1 MRHPSTTA
9 HQGKLMNSLL
19 NVGMSAAVSIACLAF
34 APAHAATSVLDTVKQ
49 RGVLNCGTDNSA
61 PGFGY
66 LNTKTGEME
75 GLDVDMCRA
84 VAAAVL
90 GDAKKV
96 KFVNVTDKSRFN
108 AVQTNQVDVVFA
120 HTTVKPARE
129 SAITVDFL
137 PIYFYDGNGVMVKGA
152 KIKSV
157 KELKGGTLCT
167 TQGSATEQTLSTYI
181 KAQGWG
187 STTKVLT
194 YENLEKLFAAM
205 DSGRCTGMSTDRSAL
220 ASWKANAPKPAD
232 YTILPETLDK
242 SPFAGFVVANDSR
255 WRNALRWVTYSLFQA
270 EESKIAAAD
279 VAKAG
284 AAEDPFI
291 RKFLGT
297 DGSFGPDFGL
307 PADFVSKTIQQVGNF
322 GEIYDRNLG
331 PATPNRVDRK
341 GTLNAP
347 WSEGGALYSPPWI

>member
-1 MRHPSTTA
+1 MIQFTPICRA
-9 HQGKLMNSLL
+9 IAA
-19 NVGMSAAVSIACLAF
+19 AAVCLVA
-34 APAHAATSVLDTVKQ
+34 AQSHAATSVLDTVKQ

-75 GLDVDMCRA
+75 GLDVDLCRT

-96 KFVNVTDKSRFN
+96 KFVVVTDKSRFN

-137 PIYFYDGNGVMVKGA
+137 PIYFFDGTGVMVKGT
-152 KIKSV
+152 KIKNV
-157 KELKGGTLCT
+157 KDLNGAALCT
-167 TQGSATEQTLSTYI
+167 TQGSSTEQTLAGYI
-181 KAQGWG
+181 KAEGW
-187 STTKVLT
+187 SASTKVLT

-205 DSGRCTGMSTDRSAL
+205 ESGRCNGMSTDRSAL
-220 ASWKANAPKPAD
+220 TSWKANAPKPAD

-242 SPFAGFVVANDSR
+242 SPFAGFTVANDSR
-255 WRNALRWVTYSLFQA
+255 WRNALRWIIYASFQA
-270 EESKIAAAD
+270 EESKVTSKELD
-279 VAKAG
+279 KALKTQ
-284 AAEDPFI
+284 DPFLQ
-291 RKFLGT
+291 KFLGVN
-297 DGSFGPDFGL
+297 GSFGPDFGL
-307 PADFVSKTIQQVGNF
+307 PADFVAKLIGQVGSF

-331 PATPNRVDRK
+331 PTTPNRVDRK

-347 WSEGGALYSPPWI
+347 WTQGGALYSPPWI

>member
-1 MRHPSTTA
+1 MSQFTKIFRAVATA
-9 HQGKLMNSLL
+9 ALCT
-19 NVGMSAAVSIACLAF
+19 AAAQS
-34 APAHAATSVLDTVKQ
+34 HAATSVLDTVKH

-75 GLDVDMCRA
+75 GLDVDLCRA

-96 KFVNVTDKSRFN
+96 KFVVVTDKSRFN

-137 PIYFYDGNGVMVKGA
+137 PIYFYDGTGVMVKGA

-157 KELKGGTLCT
+157 KELNGGAICT
-167 TQGSATEQTLSTYI
+167 TQGSATEQTLAGYI
-181 KAQGWG
+181 KAEGW
-187 STTKVLT
+187 SPSTKVLT

-205 DSGRCTGMSTDRSAL
+205 EAGRCNGMSTDRSAL
-220 ASWKANAPKPAD
+220 NSWKANAPKPAD

-242 SPFAGFVVANDSR
+242 SPFAGFTVANDSR
-255 WRNALRWVTYSLFQA
+255 WRNALRWIMYATFQA
-270 EESKIAAAD
+270 EESKITTKNLD
-279 VAKAG
+279 K
-284 AAEDPFI
+284 ELKTQDPFI
-291 RKFLGT
+291 QKFLGVN
-297 DGSFGPDFGL
+297 GSFGPDFGL
-307 PADFVSKTIQQVGNF
+307 PADFVAKIIGQVGSF

-331 PATPNRVDRK
+331 PSTPNRMDRK

-347 WSEGGALYSPPWI
+347 WTQGGALYSPPWI

>member
-1 MRHPSTTA
+1 MKRF
-9 HQGKLMNSLL
+9 
-19 NVGMSAAVSIACLAF
+19 AF
-34 APAHAATSVLDTVKQ
+34 ALRIILLAAACMAASTSQAASVLDTVKQ

-96 KFVNVTDKSRFN
+96 KFVVVTDKSRFN

-137 PIYFYDGNGVMVKGA
+137 PIYFYDGNAIMVKGN

-157 KELKGGTLCT
+157 KELNGATICT
-167 TQGSATEQTLSTYI
+167 TQGSATEQTLSGYI
-181 KAQGWG
+181 KANGW
-187 STTKVLT
+187 SANTKVLT

-205 DSGRCTGMSTDRSAL
+205 ESGRCIGMSTDRSAL
-220 ASWKANAPKPAD
+220 ASWKANASKPD
-232 YTILPETLDK
+232 EYTILPESLDK
-242 SPFAGFVVANDSR
+242 SPFAGFTVANDSR
-255 WRNALRWVTYSLFQA
+255 WRNALRWITYALFQA
-270 EESKIAAAD
+270 EESKITSTNIEASL
-279 VAKAG
+279 KSK
-284 AAEDPFI
+284 DPFQQ
-291 RKFLGT
+291 KFLGVG
-297 DGSFGPDFGL
+297 GSFGPDFGL
-307 PADFVSKTIQQVGNF
+307 PADFVTKVITQVGNF
-322 GEIYDRNLG
+322 GEMYDRNLG
-331 PATPNRVDRK
+331 PKTPTYVDRK

-347 WSEGGALYSPPWI
+347 WTEGGALYSPPWI

>member
-1 MRHPSTTA
+1 
-9 HQGKLMNSLL
+9 MNPFAKFSRII
-19 NVGMSAAVSIACLAF
+19 GAAAVCV
-34 APAHAATSVLDTVKQ
+34 AASQANAASLLDTVKQ

-96 KFVNVTDKSRFN
+96 KFVTVTDKSRFN

-137 PIYFYDGNGVMVKGA
+137 PIYFYDGTGVMVKGS

-157 KELKGGTLCT
+157 KQLNGATLCT
-167 TQGSATEQTLSTYI
+167 TQGSATEQTLAGYAKS
-181 KAQGWG
+181 QGW
-187 STTKVLT
+187 TNTKVLT

-205 DSGRCTGMSTDRSAL
+205 ESGRCAGMSTDRSAL
-220 ASWKANAPKPAD
+220 SSWKANAPKPAD

-242 SPFAGFVVANDSR
+242 SPFAGFTVANDSR
-255 WRNALRWVTYSLFQA
+255 WRNALRWITYALFEA
-270 EESKIAAAD
+270 EEAKIGSKD
-279 VAKAG
+279 VAKTMTTN
-284 AAEDPFI
+284 DPFVQ
-291 RKFLGT
+291 KFLGIN
-297 DGSFGPDFGL
+297 GSFGPDFGL
-307 PADFVSKTIQQVGNF
+307 PADFVTKMLMQVGNY

-331 PATPNRVDRK
+331 PKTPNFMDRK

-347 WSEGGALYSPPWI
+347 HTQGGALYSPPWI

>member
-1 MRHPSTTA
+1 MRPIA
-9 HQGKLMNSLL
+9 KACRGI
-19 NVGMSAAVSIACLAF
+19 AALTIVAA
-34 APAHAATSVLDTVKQ
+34 AGQAHAAGSLLDTVKQ
-49 RGVLNCGTDNSA
+49 RGVLHCGTDNSA

-96 KFVNVTDKSRFN
+96 KFVTVTDKSRFN

-120 HTTVKPARE
+120 HTTVKPGRE

-137 PIYFYDGNGVMVKGA
+137 PIYFYDGNGVMVKGN

-157 KELKGGTLCT
+157 KELNGATLCT
-167 TQGSATEQTLSTYI
+167 TQGSATEQTLAGYI
-181 KAQGWG
+181 KAQGWNA
-187 STTKVLT
+187 STKVLT

-205 DSGRCTGMSTDRSAL
+205 ESGRCHGMSTDRSAL
-220 ASWKANAPKPAD
+220 ASWKANAPKPED
-232 YTILPETLDK
+232 YTILPEMLDK
-242 SPFAGFVVANDSR
+242 SPFAGFTVANDSR
-255 WRNALRWVTYSLFQA
+255 WRNALRWITYATFQA
-270 EESKIAAAD
+270 EESKIGSKSLD
-279 VAKAG
+279 G
-284 AAEDPFI
+284 ALKSSDPFI
-291 RKFLGT
+291 QKFLGVN
-297 DGSFGPDFGL
+297 GSFGPDFGL
-307 PADFVSKTIQQVGNF
+307 PADFVSKVIGQVGNF

-331 PATPNRVDRK
+331 PKTSIYIDRK

>member
-1 MRHPSTTA
+1 MKSFA
-9 HQGKLMNSLL
+9 KLCQVL
-19 NVGMSAAVSIACLAF
+19 AAGAVCVAMTHT
-34 APAHAATSVLDTVKQ
+34 HAATSVLDTVKQ

-96 KFVNVTDKSRFN
+96 KFVVVTDKSRFN

-137 PIYFYDGNGVMVKGA
+137 PVYFYDGNGIMVKGT

-157 KELKGGTLCT
+157 KELNGATLCT
-167 TQGSATEQTLSTYI
+167 TQGSATEQTLSGYI
-181 KAQGWG
+181 KAQGWNA
-187 STTKVLT
+187 STKVLT

-205 DSGRCTGMSTDRSAL
+205 ESGRCTGMSTDRSAL

-232 YTILPETLDK
+232 YNILPETLDK
-242 SPFAGFVVANDSR
+242 SPFAGFTVANDSR
-255 WRNALRWVTYSLFQA
+255 WRNALRWITYASFQA
-270 EESKIAAAD
+270 EEIKVGSSNLDASMKSP
-279 VAKAG
+279 
-284 AAEDPFI
+284 DPFVQ
-291 RKFLGT
+291 KFLGT
-297 DGSFGPDFGL
+297 NGSFGPDFGL
-307 PADFVSKTIQQVGNF
+307 PADFVSKMIGQVGNF
-322 GEIYDRNLG
+322 GEMYERNLG
-331 PATPNRVDRK
+331 PKTPNYIDRK

-347 WSEGGALYSPPWI
+347 WTEGGALYSPPWI

>member
-1 MRHPSTTA
+1 M
-9 HQGKLMNSLL
+9 KSLVKAGCL
-19 NVGMSAAVSIACLAF
+19 AAIAQACLAF
-34 APAHAATSVLDTVKQ
+34 APAHAATSLLDTVKQ
-49 RGVLNCGTDNSA
+49 RGVLNCGTDNAA

-75 GLDVDMCRA
+75 GLDVDLCRA

-96 KFVNVTDKSRFN
+96 KFVTVTDKSRFN

-137 PIYFYDGNGVMVKGA
+137 PIYFYDGNAVMVKGN
-152 KIKSV
+152 KFKSV
-157 KELKGGTLCT
+157 KELKGGTICT
-167 TQGSATEQTLSTYI
+167 TQGSATEQTLSGYF

-187 STTKVLT
+187 NTTKVLT
-194 YENLEKLFAAM
+194 FENLEKLFAAM
-205 DSGRCTGMSTDRSAL
+205 DSGRCIGMSTDRSAL
-220 ASWKANAPKPAD
+220 TSWRANAPKPDD
-232 YTILPETLDK
+232 YYILPESLDK

-255 WRNALRWVTYSLFQA
+255 WRNALRWVTYALFQA
-270 EESKIAAAD
+270 EESKIGSAD
-279 VAKAG
+279 VAKA
-284 AAEDPFI
+284 AASEDPFV
-291 RKFLGT
+291 RKFLGV

-307 PADFVSKTIQQVGNF
+307 PADFVSKAITQVGNF
-322 GEIYDRNLG
+322 GEIYERNLG
-331 PATPNRVDRK
+331 PKTPNRVDRK

-347 WSEGGALYSPPWI
+347 WTEGGALYSPPWI